1 MKAAAGFPPV
11 KGSEWRLIS
20 VEVAETLRLAVPLAL
35 TQLGQIAMFTTDLA
49 LIGRLGPEY
58 LAAGSLAHTV
68 LFAAFLIGMGI
79 VSAVAPLTAQASG
92 AGDERMVRRSLRV
105 GIHAAFAVAIPT
117 IWVVYAFAE
126 QMLVGLGQ
134 NPSVAAHA
142 AVYLSSLIWAV
153 LPGWVFLALRGYM
166 SAVGSAQPGLWIM
179 VAAVPLNLGLA
190 YVLIFGGFGLPALG
204 LIGAGIATTAVNLL
218 MCVAAGWVVATWPS
232 YARFEPLVRVWRPD
246 WEQFTKLLAIGLPIA
261 AAMSMEH
268 GLFTASNL
276 MAGAISVPA
285 LAAHQIALQVAS
297 IAFML
302 PLGIGMA
309 ASVRVG
315 HPFGARDMT
324 SARRAGFV
332 AVGLGLTVTMLTML
346 ATIATSGIVPQFF
359 LGEATEDNRA
369 TFQLAS
375 ALMIFAAA
383 FFVVDGLQTICAGA
397 LRGLNDT
404 RIPMIFS
411 GISFWFV
418 GFPACW
424 LLAFT
429 LDYGPKGIWIG
440 LLISLTCYAVLLVNR
455 FERLSRR

>member
-1 MKAAAGFPPV
+1 MKAATGFMPV
-11 KGSEWRLIS
+11 KHSEWRLIS

-68 LFAAFLIGMGI
+68 LFAAFLVGMGI

-105 GIHAAFAVAIPT
+105 GIHAAFVVAIPT

-126 QMLVGLGQ
+126 PMLVALGQ
-134 NPSVAAHA
+134 SPAVAADA

-153 LPGWVFLALRGYM
+153 LPGWIFLALRGYM
-166 SAVGSAQPGLWIM
+166 SAVGSAQPGFWIM
-179 VAAVPLNLGLA
+179 AAAVPLNLGLA
-190 YVLIFGGFGLPALG
+190 YVLIFGGFGIPAMG
-204 LIGAGIATTAVNLL
+204 LIGAGIATTAVNTL
-218 MCVAAGWVVATWPS
+218 MCIAAGWVVSTSPS
-232 YARFEPLVRVWRPD
+232 YARFEPLVRIWRPD
-246 WEQFTKLLAIGLPIA
+246 WEQFGRLFAIGLPIA

-276 MAGAISVPA
+276 MAGAISIPA

-302 PLGIGMA
+302 PLGVGMA

-315 HPFGARDMT
+315 HPFGARDMAG
-324 SARRAGFV
+324 ARRAGFV
-332 AVGLGLTVTMLTML
+332 AIGLGLAVTVITML
-346 ATIATSGIVPQFF
+346 ATIATAGFVPAFF
-359 LGEATEDNRA
+359 LGEATPDNEA

-375 ALMIFAAA
+375 ALMVFAAA

-404 RIPMIFS
+404 RMPMIYS
-411 GISFWFV
+411 AISFWLV

-424 LLAFT
+424 ILAFT
-429 LDYGPKGIWIG
+429 FDYGPKGIWVG
-440 LLISLTCYAVLLVNR
+440 LLISLTCYAVLLAAR
-455 FERLSRR
+455 FERLSRG